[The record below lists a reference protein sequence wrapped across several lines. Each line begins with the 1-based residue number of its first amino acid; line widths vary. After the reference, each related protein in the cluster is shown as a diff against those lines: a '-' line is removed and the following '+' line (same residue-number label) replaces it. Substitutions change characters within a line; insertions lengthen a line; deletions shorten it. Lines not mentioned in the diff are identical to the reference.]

1 MVLPVIICMLKPS
14 HPICKPETTT
24 VLPFDQD
31 DLDDDF
37 TQDELLQYG
46 GIGLFI
52 FVLIGLL
59 CWALNK
65 AFTLRRKA
73 QNQIREQ
80 QAHELKEIRRCL
92 DDGGR
97 KVL

>member
-24 VLPFDQD
+24 VLPLDED
-31 DLDDDF
+31 MDDDY
-37 TQDELLQYG
+37 TQDELLQFG
-46 GIGLFI
+46 GISLFVS
-52 FVLIGLL
+52 VLLGLL

-73 QNQIREQ
+73 QNQLRDQ
-80 QAHELKEIRRCL
+80 QAQELKEIRRCL